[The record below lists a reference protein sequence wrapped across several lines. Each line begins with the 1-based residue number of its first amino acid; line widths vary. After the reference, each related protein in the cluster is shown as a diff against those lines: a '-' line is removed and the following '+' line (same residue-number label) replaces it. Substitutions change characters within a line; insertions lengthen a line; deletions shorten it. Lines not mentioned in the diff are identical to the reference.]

1 MRSLTSWMKQ
11 ARSLIAP
18 SQPECLFCGRR
29 GRPSPEWP
37 EICVHCQSCIP
48 WIRVPRCQTCGRH
61 VGCPDCSRSHGPLPI
76 RCNRS
81 AVAYTSDMR
90 EILGQY
96 KYRGNERL
104 APLLGLMLDRA
115 YELLQ
120 QEQSNQ
126 QLNGAQQGDFFNKP
140 FPVFQSKLRVRVRSN
155 LWQADLLVP
164 VPVSAVRLSERGFN
178 QAERLAEVVS
188 LRRGVPQLPLLVR
201 THHTAKQSFKS
212 RSERLADM
220 KYAFAGNT
228 DSAVLQSL
236 NEHLHSRASHQL
248 EQRPLRIIIVDDIYT
263 TGSTIRACAEALQQ
277 LCRSQNCTAEIY
289 SLTWARS

>member
-1 MRSLTSWMKQ
+1 MRHLTSWMKQ

-37 EICVHCQSCIP
+37 GICVHCQSSIP

-61 VGCPDCSRSHGPLPI
+61 VGCPDCSRSHGHLPI

-115 YELLQ
+115 YALLQ
-120 QEQSNQ
+120 QEQSGQ
-126 QLNGAQQGDFFNKP
+126 QLNGALQGDFFSEP
-140 FPVFQSKLRVRVRSN
+140 LPVLRSKLRMRSN

-212 RSERLADM
+212 RRERLADM
-220 KYAFAGNT
+220 KHAFAGNT

-236 NEHLHSRASHQL
+236 SEYLHSHATHQL
-248 EQRPLRIIIVDDIYT
+248 EQRPLQIIIVDDIYT
-263 TGSTIRACAEALQQ
+263 TGSTIRACAGALQQ
-277 LCRSQNCTAEIY
+277 LCRSLDCTAEIY